1 MKKTRRR
8 KGAHLRALMEAV
20 AAPVLSLAIL
30 LVWQF
35 GVGPAGIS
43 EFVLP
48 TPWLIIR
55 RIAVDHQLLLSNSW
69 VTLSEVLAGFLMASA
84 GGIVTALAIF
94 YSTLFERAV
103 YPVLVALQTIPKV
116 ALAPLLVLYLGYD
129 FAPKCFLAFLLAY
142 FPVVIATVVGLQA
155 LDKGMVNFVRSMGA
169 VEWQI
174 FFKICLP
181 AALPNMFGG
190 FKVAISL
197 AVIGAVIGEYIA
209 ADRGLGYLQLQAS
222 SQFDITLS
230 FAALVLISLIGVVLF
245 LALEVLE
252 SKIVFK
258 REAAK

>member
-1 MKKTRRR
+1 
-8 KGAHLRALMEAV
+8 MEAL

-35 GVGPAGIS
+35 GVGFVGLS

-48 TPWLIIR
+48 TPWQIIH
-55 RIAVDHQLLLSNSW
+55 RIGVDHQLLLSNSW
-69 VTLSEVLAGFLMASA
+69 VTLSEVLAGFLLAA
-84 GGIVTALAIF
+84 VGGVVTALAIF
-94 YSTLFERAV
+94 YSTMFERAI
-103 YPVLVALQTIPKV
+103 YPILVALQTIPKV

-142 FPVVIATVVGLQA
+142 FPVVISTVVGLQA
-155 LDKGMVNFVRSMGA
+155 LDKGMVNLVRSMGA

-174 FFKICLP
+174 FFKIRLP
-181 AALPNMFGG
+181 AALPNVFGG

-197 AVIGAVIGEYIA
+197 AVIGAVIGEYVA
-209 ADRGLGYLQLQAS
+209 ADSGLGYLQLQAS
-222 SQFDITLS
+222 SQFDTTLS

-252 SKIVFK
+252 SKVVFK